1 MGKSNASRL
10 SFITTITLVSVDAII
25 VFIFSLLYSQMG
37 DITYLLGLITIFI
50 FSYFIIYQTLESF
63 IYKKVKLVYKNIHR
77 LKRGKAFKDE
87 EFANHDDLLE
97 DVNTEVMEWA
107 KTNKDE
113 IQDLKALEKYR
124 KDYVGNV
131 SHELKT
137 PIFNI
142 QGYILTLLDGGIYDE
157 NINVKYLEKSAKAI
171 ERMINMVKDLET
183 ISALESKIIELQPY
197 KFNII
202 DLAKEVM
209 EFLEVKANAKKI
221 NLHFA
226 KGLNQDSVL
235 VIADRDRIKQV
246 LSNLIDNAIN
256 YIGEPHNPYVK
267 ISFYDMDEHFL
278 VEISDN
284 GIGIS
289 TENIP
294 HLFDRFYRVDTA
306 RSRNQG
312 GTGLGLSIVKHIIE
326 AHKQTIN
333 VRSSIGIGTTFS
345 FTLKKADY

>member
-1 MGKSNASRL
+1 MYRSKILNFFLSLLISFCFSASL
-10 SFITTITLVSVDAII
+10 YAQNKEYQII
-25 VFIFSLLYSQMG
+25 V
-37 DITYLLGLITIFI
+37 
-50 FSYFIIYQTLESF
+50 
-63 IYKKVKLVYKNIHR
+63 R
-77 LKRGKAFKDE
+77 LKENKTPDNFYTDMLANNDNDDVSNIEVKKNFK
-87 EFANHDDLLE
+87 
-97 DVNTEVMEWA
+97 VNTPSGELGSTSNNLVMKDIIVLKS
-107 KTNKDE
+107 KTLPVDK
-113 IQDLKALEKYR
+113 
-124 KDYVGNV
+124 
-131 SHELKT
+131 
-137 PIFNI
+137 
-142 QGYILTLLDGGIYDE
+142 
-157 NINVKYLEKSAKAI
+157 
-171 ERMINMVKDLET
+171 MINMVKDLET

-235 VIADRDRIKQV
+235 VVADRDRIKQV

-256 YIGEPHNPYVK
+256 YIGEAQNPYVK
-267 ISFYDMDEHFL
+267 LSFYDMDEHFL